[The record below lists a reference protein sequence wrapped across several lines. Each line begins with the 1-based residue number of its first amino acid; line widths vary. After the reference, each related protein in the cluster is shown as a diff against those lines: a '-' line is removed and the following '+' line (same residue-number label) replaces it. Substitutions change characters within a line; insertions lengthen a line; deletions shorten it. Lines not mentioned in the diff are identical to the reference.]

1 MGRVTTKKRKKNFAL
16 KILNIIHKHFYYD
29 FHFQQKLGYP
39 LNPQF
44 PPSAPPLPPNQ
55 PPLPPSAPG
64 STTNPAESKEATA
77 FSSNAQQMGARPGA
91 FSSSDQDLNRPGSS
105 LSNQSV
111 AKSSVTGF
119 SSGEQESGQ
128 NQRGPGSLVGQTDKQ
143 LEDWHCL
150 KCQTPNFS
158 FRNVCKTCGVAKE
171 EAAFKPQA
179 ASANFSNN
187 ANKQPAKVS
196 LSWPDYIWIIIHK
209 DS

>member
-64 STTNPAESKEATA
+64 S
-77 FSSNAQQMGARPGA
+77 